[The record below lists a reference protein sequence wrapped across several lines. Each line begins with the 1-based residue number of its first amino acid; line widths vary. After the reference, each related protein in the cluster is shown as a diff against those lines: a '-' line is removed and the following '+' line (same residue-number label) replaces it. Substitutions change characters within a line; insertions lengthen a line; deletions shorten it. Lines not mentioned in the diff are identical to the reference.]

1 LFKITATT
9 FIAYLCNRC
18 TLGTQGLLK
27 LGINGDLLDLVG
39 ISKIWDAFL
48 SSSQVWQK
56 GVQALG

>member
-1 LFKITATT
+1 LFKITPTT

-27 LGINGDLLDLVG
+27 LGINGDLLDLG
-39 ISKIWDAFL
+39 IRKIWDAFL
-48 SSSQVWQK
+48 SSPQLWQK